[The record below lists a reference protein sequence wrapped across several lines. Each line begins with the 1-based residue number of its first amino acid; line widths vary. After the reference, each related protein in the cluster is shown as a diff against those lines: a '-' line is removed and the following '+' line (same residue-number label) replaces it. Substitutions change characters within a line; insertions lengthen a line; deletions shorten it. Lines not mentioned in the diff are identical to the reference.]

1 MSTLILDEC
10 LQNLFYAQE
19 AMKEWIPMTEYEVI
33 FEAAENQETADKL
46 AKNEETATKSVGFV
60 RRAIDA
66 VINMIKKLV
75 AQIKDFVARL
85 TMSGEERAAF
95 DKFKQMMEEDPAL
108 KNKKVSVA
116 DFRKI
121 SSQYD
126 ELLNKIENEMRAV
139 KANDEHSIDGIVK
152 QVTDFTKNTASAAT
166 TIVAAD
172 TALKMADSNVTMAKA
187 LSKALSSETGLM
199 EHLSKTLGTKDSV
212 KFKKEIDAAAKNTIL
227 HRLKVTLFRHKY
239 DSLKECVNGTFDA
252 FTKLG
257 WDSATMAKRALNNE
271 YTGTAIK
278 TTAKTVLKGEAEL
291 AKRDVSKKVK
301 GMKNTVKSKFQK
313 KPDKTGVNK
322 PVGKFIF
329 GK

>member
-85 TMSGEERAAF
+85 TMSGEDRAAF
-95 DKFKQMMEEDPAL
+95 DKFKQMMDEDPAL

-126 ELLNKIENEMRAV
+126 DL
-139 KANDEHSIDGIVK
+139 
-152 QVTDFTKNTASAAT
+152 
-166 TIVAAD
+166 
-172 TALKMADSNVTMAKA
+172 
-187 LSKALSSETGLM
+187 
-199 EHLSKTLGTKDSV
+199 
-212 KFKKEIDAAAKNTIL
+212 
-227 HRLKVTLFRHKY
+227 
-239 DSLKECVNGTFDA
+239 
-252 FTKLG
+252 
-257 WDSATMAKRALNNE
+257 
-271 YTGTAIK
+271 
-278 TTAKTVLKGEAEL
+278 
-291 AKRDVSKKVK
+291 
-301 GMKNTVKSKFQK
+301 
-313 KPDKTGVNK
+313 
-322 PVGKFIF
+322 
-329 GK
+329 

>member
-1 MSTLILDEC
+1 
-10 LQNLFYAQE
+10 
-19 AMKEWIPMTEYEVI
+19 
-33 FEAAENQETADKL
+33 
-46 AKNEETATKSVGFV
+46 
-60 RRAIDA
+60 
-66 VINMIKKLV
+66 
-75 AQIKDFVARL
+75 
-85 TMSGEERAAF
+85 
-95 DKFKQMMEEDPAL
+95 
-108 KNKKVSVA
+108 
-116 DFRKI
+116 
-121 SSQYD
+121 
-126 ELLNKIENEMRAV
+126 MRAV

-199 EHLSKTLGTKDSV
+199 EHLSKTLGTKDAV

-271 YTGTAIK
+271 YTGNRLRRIRRK
-278 TTAKTVLKGEAEL
+278 KSCRSAE
-291 AKRDVSKKVK
+291 KYTRRQ
-301 GMKNTVKSKFQK
+301 G
-313 KPDKTGVNK
+313 
-322 PVGKFIF
+322 
-329 GK
+329 